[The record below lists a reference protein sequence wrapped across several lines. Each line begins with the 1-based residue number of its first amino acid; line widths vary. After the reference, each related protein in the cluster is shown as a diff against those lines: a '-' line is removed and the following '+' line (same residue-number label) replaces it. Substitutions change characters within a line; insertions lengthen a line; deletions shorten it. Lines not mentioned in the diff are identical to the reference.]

1 MKSISFAICIL
12 AAALGWARTV
22 DLDLRPGPALQS
34 TVPAPSETGV
44 LRCSSLASGSASVAG
59 LAVGDVLSLRLY
71 GDVELRLTLV
81 EREESPLAGA
91 TFQASVEGMEGVREA
106 VVIESPDGLMVSVQ
120 DRRRGRVY
128 SIVSASD
135 GVTVK
140 EIDPVAEPS
149 HCGGTV
155 APLASATLSA
165 APVLAATGDQSAN
178 VVDMLVAYDKPA
190 ANWAKQNGGITN
202 LAQQCVSRM
211 NTALANNGLSSL
223 FRFRLV
229 GVAAVEANGNG
240 NLDQTL
246 DAVSSGTGNWAPIK
260 TMRDTVGADIVSTMI
275 DTGSAYGTTGLGFSL
290 TGTSSSRIASFA
302 NSAYNVIS
310 VRAAAQSHVMT
321 HETGHNM
328 GAGHSDMQEGHPSPQ
343 SCNYSRG
350 YYFTGTD
357 HVGYY
362 TIMAYNVDADDNH
375 YEQAPLFSSPNSTW
389 QGTAAGD
396 ATHNNAQVLRDT
408 YAGVM
413 KFRSQKVPMSY
424 EVFFSPESGALF
436 SGSTTVSL
444 TPGKSGISIR
454 YTLDGST
461 PTATHGTLYSAP
473 ITITAATTIKAVAI
487 VDGKAG
493 MVYEARYYPRDFG
506 SALNAPQLTW
516 TTSSDA
522 PWTVQSTNTFDGAIA
537 VQSANPFPVNRRY
550 GETTWLK
557 TTVTGPTKMSFRYSQ
572 HCADPGFE
580 VCLDGTVAWGKGESN
595 WGGWALAEIDIP
607 AGSHEVKFSWTL
619 RGSYY
624 PNNFNGVVL
633 DLVQFDA
640 LSRPPAIS
648 PATTSEA
655 STAHTFTGSM
665 QVTLTPGTT
674 GGLIYYTLDGSDPA
688 GEDGML
694 YTGPITLTKSTLV
707 RATEVDSGKDAS
719 AGISAL
725 YLERHPLS
733 AGEWTTDVDGV
744 KTAAAKDGKLICV
757 LLANLATCSWCQAL
771 NPIAN
776 SKTFL
781 AWAKANG
788 VYLVTGD
795 ASTNIDAEAAQD
807 WFWTLCSSHGD
818 GGSAVFPTMYFAK
831 PSAPNQ
837 SVGKGI
843 ARSYNGQYTIGS
855 VPYAGTVE
863 SLIAGFESILRAIG
877 QTPVS
882 APVSVADIFETEGVI
897 WTNSSTVPWREE
909 YPGQMRAG
917 GLMSSTFSSVLS
929 AKVNGKGKFIF
940 SYRAVSYS
948 SQNSLAFA
956 VGGTTQWTRKYD
968 GNTTYA
974 GTVTNDV
981 TSASGATFT
990 WTCKVNDSSRDY
1002 GDNYSAPCGA
1012 WIYDVQWIPEGAGVT
1027 RQDGQGNSVVIP
1039 LSWFAANGIS
1049 SEDADADAD
1058 GDGMCNWHEYVSG
1071 TDPRNATSVLRCT
1084 IEQVNGSPVVDYA
1097 PKSGYLTGYHAVVVG
1112 SPSLENPVWSTS
1124 GANRRFFKVVLVK

>member
-34 TVPAPSETGV
+34 TVPVPSETGV
-44 LRCSSLASGSASVAG
+44 LRRSSLAAGSASVAG

-91 TFQASVEGMEGVREA
+91 TFQASAEGMEGVREA

-229 GVAAVEANGNG
+229 GVVAVEANGNG
-240 NLDQTL
+240 NFDQTL

-260 TMRDTVGADIVSTMI
+260 TMRETVGADIVSTMI
-275 DTGSAYGTTGLGFSL
+275 DTGSAYGITGLGFSL
-290 TGTSSSRIASFA
+290 TGTSAARLASFA

-357 HVGYY
+357 NVGYY
-362 TIMAYNVDADDNH
+362 TIMAYNYDADGNH
-375 YEQAPLFSSPNSTW
+375 YEQAPLFSSPNVTW

-396 ATHNNAQVLRDT
+396 ATHDNARVLRDT

-444 TPGKSGISIR
+444 MPGKSGISIR
-454 YTLDGST
+454 YTLDGSI
-461 PTATHGTLYSAP
+461 PTATHGILYTGP
-473 ITITAATTIKAVAI
+473 IVITSSTTIKAVAI
-487 VDGKAG
+487 VDGQAG
-493 MVYEARYYPRDFG
+493 MVYEGSYYVSDLG
-506 SALNAPQLTW
+506 TALNVPQLSW
-516 TTSSDA
+516 STSDKY
-522 PWTVQSTNTFDGAIA
+522 PWVAQSTTTYDGSLA
-537 VQSANPFPVNRRY
+537 VKSPDPFPVEGRNY
-550 GETTWLK
+550 QGENSWLK
-557 TTVTGPTKMSFRYSQ
+557 TAVTGPTKMSFRYSQ
-572 HCADPGFE
+572 RCYTPGFE
-580 VCLDGTVAWGKGESN
+580 VSVDGTVVWGRGGAN
-595 WGGWALAEIDIP
+595 WGEWALAEVDIP
-607 AGSHEVKFSWTL
+607 AGTHEVKFSWTL
-619 RGSYY
+619 YGMYY
-624 PNNFNGVVL
+624 SGFNGVAL
-633 DLVQFDA
+633 DLVQFD
-640 LSRPPAIS
+640 
-648 PATTSEA
+648 
-655 STAHTFTGSM
+655 
-665 QVTLTPGTT
+665 TL
-674 GGLIYYTLDGSDPA
+674 L
-688 GEDGML
+688 
-694 YTGPITLTKSTLV
+694 
-707 RATEVDSGKDAS
+707 
-719 AGISAL
+719 
-725 YLERHPLS
+725 
-733 AGEWTTDVDGV
+733 
-744 KTAAAKDGKLICV
+744 
-757 LLANLATCSWCQAL
+757 
-771 NPIAN
+771 
-776 SKTFL
+776 
-781 AWAKANG
+781 
-788 VYLVTGD
+788 
-795 ASTNIDAEAAQD
+795 
-807 WFWTLCSSHGD
+807 
-818 GGSAVFPTMYFAK
+818 
-831 PSAPNQ
+831 
-837 SVGKGI
+837 
-843 ARSYNGQYTIGS
+843 
-855 VPYAGTVE
+855 
-863 SLIAGFESILRAIG
+863 
-877 QTPVS
+877 
-882 APVSVADIFETEGVI
+882 
-897 WTNSSTVPWREE
+897 
-909 YPGQMRAG
+909 
-917 GLMSSTFSSVLS
+917 
-929 AKVNGKGKFIF
+929 
-940 SYRAVSYS
+940 
-948 SQNSLAFA
+948 
-956 VGGTTQWTRKYD
+956 
-968 GNTTYA
+968 
-974 GTVTNDV
+974 
-981 TSASGATFT
+981 
-990 WTCKVNDSSRDY
+990 
-1002 GDNYSAPCGA
+1002 
-1012 WIYDVQWIPEGAGVT
+1012 

-1058 GDGMCNWHEYVSG
+1058 GDGMCNWHEYVCG

-1112 SPSLENPVWSTS
+1112 SPSLENPVWSTT